1 MRHDDAAT
9 WDGESA
15 QSLAALLD
23 LPRVELRTSVPST
36 MDVAHA
42 LASERT
48 PAGTLVLADEQTA
61 GRGRGGKRW
70 RSDHEAGIWMTIV
83 ERPNDAEAL
92 GVLAIRLGLRAAPV
106 LQRHVDAPIQL
117 KWPNDLLV
125 NGRKLAGI
133 LVETRWR
140 DGSVDWVAIGIGVN
154 VRAGEDEAEG
164 AGTRPGTRRLDVL
177 AELVPVVRAAA
188 QARGRLTEQELDR
201 WRARDHAV
209 GRRCRQPIAGRI
221 RGVAADG
228 ALIVEQGG
236 QMALARSGSLVL
248 EEEP

>member
-1 MRHDDAAT
+1 MHDGAVT

-15 QSLAALLD
+15 HSLAALLD
-23 LPRVELRTSVPST
+23 LPRVELRTSVSST
-36 MDVAHA
+36 MDVAHS
-42 LASERT
+42 LAAAGA
-48 PAGTLVLADEQTA
+48 PPGTLVLADEQTA

-70 RSDHEAGIWMTIV
+70 QSHHEAGIWMTLI

-92 GVLAIRLGLRAAPV
+92 GVLAIRLGLKAAPV
-106 LQRHVDAPIQL
+106 LERHVDAPIRL

-154 VRAGEDEAEG
+154 VRVADDGPEG
-164 AGTRPGTRRLDVL
+164 AAMRPGTRRLDVL

-188 QARGRLTEQELDR
+188 RARGRLTEEELDR
-201 WRARDHAV
+201 WRARDHAA
-209 GRRCRQPIAGRI
+209 GRRCSQPIAGRI

-228 ALIVEQGG
+228 ALIVERGG
-236 QMALARSGSLVL
+236 ETALARSGSLVL

>member
-1 MRHDDAAT
+1 MHTGAR
-9 WDGESA
+9 WDGENA
-15 QSLAALLD
+15 QSLASLLD
-23 LPRVELRTSVPST
+23 LPRVELRTSVAST

-42 LASERT
+42 LAAEGA
-48 PAGTLVLADEQTA
+48 PAGTIVLADEQTA

-70 RSDHEAGIWMTIV
+70 RSDPEAGIWMTIL

-92 GVLAIRLGLRAAPV
+92 GVLAIRLGLKAAPV
-106 LQRHVDAPIQL
+106 LERHVDAPVRL

-133 LVETRWR
+133 LVESRWR

-154 VRAGEDEAEG
+154 VRVDDSERAD

-177 AELVPVVRAAA
+177 TELVPVVRAAA
-188 QARGRLTEQELDR
+188 RARGRLTEDELER
-201 WRARDHAV
+201 WRARDHAA

-221 RGVAADG
+221 CGVAADG

-236 QMALARSGSLVL
+236 EMALARSGSLVL

>member
-1 MRHDDAAT
+1 
-9 WDGESA
+9 
-15 QSLAALLD
+15 
-23 LPRVELRTSVPST
+23 
-36 MDVAHA
+36 
-42 LASERT
+42 
-48 PAGTLVLADEQTA
+48 
-61 GRGRGGKRW
+61 
-70 RSDHEAGIWMTIV
+70 MTIV

-92 GVLAIRLGLRAAPV
+92 GVLAIRLGLKAAPV
-106 LQRHVDAPIQL
+106 LQRHVDGPIEL

-133 LVETRWR
+133 LIETRWR
-140 DGSVDWVAIGIGVN
+140 DGNVDWVAIGIGVN
-154 VRAGEDEAEG
+154 VRVGAEEAEG
-164 AGTRPGTRRLDVL
+164 AGMRPGTRRLDVL

-188 QARGRLTEQELDR
+188 RARGRLTEEELDR

-228 ALIVEQGG
+228 ALIVEQAGEL
-236 QMALARSGSLVL
+236 ALARSGSLVL